1 MLILFSSDAT
11 SFSSLG
17 LGVLRDFYSNPTI
30 TEVLNA
36 EYNLEFEYV
45 AGGWLSEI
53 LVKGNIIKANGQ
65 LFRIWDIEQ
74 DLQKIKIL
82 AKHIFFDL
90 TKNFLEDV
98 APTNL
103 TANNAINWILNRTAS
118 QNPFTATGNCTN
130 VASARYV
137 RKNVIDAIYNEDNA
151 ILKKF
156 GGEIELDNYNVY
168 VHQKRG
174 NNTGFS
180 VLYGKNLSGIQMSL
194 DLSTVA
200 TRIMPQGK
208 DELLLDE
215 LYVDSP
221 LISNYFAP
229 FYQKIEFSDIGIDE
243 DNNIDAATA
252 KNLLRAAVQKLYTEG
267 IDKPTM
273 SIKIDFVELSK
284 ATEYKEY
291 QNLETVHL
299 GDTITAKIPKLNLN
313 IETRVVKTVYDLS
326 LGRIISIECGTV
338 TPNIVTKQYQSSQ
351 EIANQLKKIDT
362 DSILSQ
368 AQINATNL
376 INHPFGGYIYISTDT
391 GELYIMDSGDPTT
404 AVQVWKWGLGGLGF
418 SSNGL
423 SGPYGIAITQDGRI
437 NADYITTGTLSAS
450 VIEGYSDLLIAVN
463 EIVNLTKSVENT
475 NYLYIESA
483 MEGPLQE
490 LTIEGQINL
499 LYPSLTLYPSD
510 SLYLVDTYLIVDKS
524 RSLTNNAVKI
534 HLPFT
539 QLNTD
544 EVFKIKNGHCYL
556 IHADESIETF
566 DDIYINLFE
575 GDNYIYLESFQ
586 QDINLTAKYVTQ
598 NKYTDTFA
606 TKAEMNSSINLA
618 NESIDIKLEKKTDK
632 DNIIAQINMS
642 TEKDNQG
649 SYIGIQADKL
659 SFEGAIIDMTADD
672 IKIKGKN
679 LDIDSSGVITLNDNS
694 SKSELTGES
703 QEAAYVV
710 KSTYTD
716 EYEGQINMLSFE
728 NKVLAGGRKNEYEN
742 NNEIAISTGYGHYFG
757 GIQENL
763 YRYPST
769 TWYTKSADYDF
780 QNESGSYNAFIVGMS
795 GISSTSIVN
804 GTYSNL
810 LNVGFDGN
818 ITCVKLTQTS
828 LEKYKKNFKKLISEE
843 AKEILNSTDIYK
855 YNFKSDDDN
864 EKKHIGFVIG
874 DNFNYSKEITSKD
887 NDGADIY
894 SMVSV
899 LWQVVKEQQ
908 KEIDELKEMIKNGL

>member
-1 MLILFSSDAT
+1 MLVLYSSNTT
-11 SFSSLG
+11 SFSNLG

-45 AGGWLSEI
+45 TGGWLGED

-90 TKNFLEDV
+90 SKNFLEDV

-118 QNPFTATGNCTN
+118 QNSFEVTGDCTN
-130 VASARYV
+130 VASARYI

-151 ILKKF
+151 ILKRF

-221 LISNYFAP
+221 LIGNYFAP
-229 FYQKIEFSDIGIDE
+229 FYQKIEFSDIGVDE
-243 DNNIDAATA
+243 DNNIDEETA
-252 KNLLRAAVQKLYTEG
+252 KDLLRATVQKLYVEG
-267 IDKPTM
+267 IDKPTI
-273 SIKIDFVELSK
+273 SIKIDFIELSK
-284 ATEYKEY
+284 TTEYKEY
-291 QNLETVHL
+291 QNLENVSL

-313 IETRVVKTVYDLS
+313 IETRVVKTVYDL
-326 LGRIISIECGTV
+326 LLDRIISIECGTV

-351 EIANQLKKIDT
+351 EIINKLERVDV

-376 INHPFGGYIYISTDT
+376 INHPFNGCIFIDKQH
-391 GELYIMDSGDPTT
+391 GELYIMNTDEPTT
-404 AVQVWKWGLGGLGF
+404 ATQVWKWGLGGLGF

-423 SGPYGIAITQDGRI
+423 SGPYGIAITQDGKI

-475 NYLYIESA
+475 NYLYIENA
-483 MEGPLQE
+483 MDGPLQE

-499 LYPSLTLYPSD
+499 LYPSPTLYPSN

-524 RSLTNNAVKI
+524 RNLTNNAVKI
-534 HLPFT
+534 HLPIT
-539 QLNTD
+539 QLKNG

-566 DDIYINLFE
+566 DDIYINLFG

-586 QDINLTAKYVTQ
+586 QDINLTAKYVIQ

-606 TKAEMNSSINLA
+606 TKAEMNSSINLT

-642 TEKDNQG
+642 TEKDKDG
-649 SYIGIQADKL
+649 SYIGIKADKL
-659 SFEGAIIDMTADD
+659 SFEGATIDMTA
-672 IKIKGKN
+672 
-679 LDIDSSGVITLNDNS
+679 
-694 SKSELTGES
+694 
-703 QEAAYVV
+703 
-710 KSTYTD
+710 
-716 EYEGQINMLSFE
+716 M
-728 NKVLAGGRKNEYEN
+728 
-742 NNEIAISTGYGHYFG
+742 
-757 GIQENL
+757 
-763 YRYPST
+763 
-769 TWYTKSADYDF
+769 
-780 QNESGSYNAFIVGMS
+780 
-795 GISSTSIVN
+795 
-804 GTYSNL
+804 
-810 LNVGFDGN
+810 
-818 ITCVKLTQTS
+818 
-828 LEKYKKNFKKLISEE
+828 
-843 AKEILNSTDIYK
+843 EILMIL
-855 YNFKSDDDN
+855 
-864 EKKHIGFVIG
+864 I
-874 DNFNYSKEITSKD
+874 
-887 NDGADIY
+887 
-894 SMVSV
+894 
-899 LWQVVKEQQ
+899 
-908 KEIDELKEMIKNGL
+908 LK